1 MVVRSFAAPP
11 TPWSRNLAEPQIDPS
26 AYVHSFSNLIG
37 DVYIGAN
44 VLIAPGTSIRADE
57 GNPFH
62 IGNST
67 NVQDGVVIH
76 GLEKGRVIGD
86 DGKEYSVW
94 IGDSTSITHMALIHG
109 PAYVGNN
116 CFVGFRST
124 VFNARVGDGCI
135 ISLHALVQ
143 DVEIPA
149 GKYVPSGAVITTQ
162 QQADLLPNV
171 RESDQNFASHVIG
184 VNESLRQGYRCA
196 ADIACITPIRQQQ
209 QNSPKTSGNSA
220 ASTQINKQDF
230 NQTNQISQ
238 TNQANQNFTSTN
250 TNTNTNTNAQR
261 NEPMNGDLAQQIRQ
275 LLAQG
280 YHVAVEYA
288 DERRFRTGS
297 WQSHPI
303 PHTSEASTVIAA
315 VQTALVENEGEYV
328 RLFGV
333 DPKAKRRLTE
343 TIIQRPSDKPVVI
356 SNAAPTSSNGYS
368 NGSGNGYSA
377 PKASSNGAASSNNA
391 DIAGQVRQL
400 LAQGYRISTEYADA
414 RRFRSAA
421 WMTGPAIDASNE
433 STVIAALNTI
443 LAEHEGEYVRL
454 VGVDPKAK
462 RRVVETIIQRAD
474 SQSVSIG
481 QSNGKSAAATYNA
494 PRASN
499 GNGTAS
505 DVSTAV
511 GQLLAQGHRI
521 SVEHADERHFRTTS
535 WQTLPAITANNVTSA
550 IASLENYIA
559 EYSDEY
565 IRLVGVDVKAKRRV
579 VELLVHRPGGQP
591 VTATRTAVK
600 VNNASNSS
608 YGGGS
613 AGKISGDMLSRI
625 RQLLSQGYRIGT
637 EHADERHFRTSSWF
651 SCSPIAAANES
662 EVIRALEACLAEH
675 GDEYVRLLGIDTKA
689 KRRVFEGIIHRPAK

>member
-11 TPWSRNLAEPQIDPS
+11 TPWSRNLAEPKIDPS

-57 GNPFH
+57 GSPFH
-62 IGNST
+62 IGDST

-76 GLEKGRVIGD
+76 GLEKGRVVGD

-94 IGDSTSITHMALIHG
+94 IGASTSITHMALIHG
-109 PAYVGNN
+109 PAYIGNN

-124 VFNARVGDGCI
+124 VFNARVGDGCV

-149 GKYVPSGAVITTQ
+149 GKYIPSGAVITTQ

-171 RESDQNFASHVIG
+171 RESEQNFASHVVGI
-184 VNESLRQGYRCA
+184 NESLRQGYHCA
-196 ADIACITPIRQQQ
+196 ADIACITPIRQQH
-209 QNSPKTSGNSA
+209 NSPPPISSVDATDTSV
-220 ASTQINKQDF
+220 NKQDF
-230 NQTNQISQ
+230 NQI
-238 TNQANQNFTSTN
+238 NQNFTSK
-250 TNTNTNTNAQR
+250 NAQR

-280 YHVAVEYA
+280 YHVAAEYA

-297 WQSHPI
+297 WQSCAI
-303 PHTSEASTVIAA
+303 PHTSEAQTVIAA
-315 VQTALVENEGEYV
+315 VQNALVENQGEYV

-343 TIIQRPSDKPVVI
+343 TIIQRPSDKPVVVST
-356 SNAAPTSSNGYS
+356 SNS
-368 NGSGNGYSA
+368 NGYSA
-377 PKASSNGAASSNNA
+377 PKASSNGNGNGTAVAV
-391 DIAGQVRQL
+391 DISGQVRQL
-400 LAQGYRISTEYADA
+400 LAQGFRISTEFADA
-414 RRFRSAA
+414 RRFRSGSWQTGAA
-421 WMTGPAIDASNE
+421 ITATNE
-433 STVIAALNTI
+433 SAVVAALNAI
-443 LAEHEGEYVRL
+443 LAEHQGEYVRL
-454 VGVDPKAK
+454 VGVDTKAK

-474 SQSVSIG
+474 GKAVAGNTTSVKAAAVTS
-481 QSNGKSAAATYNA
+481 SAAPRGGTSDLTAT
-494 PRASN
+494 
-499 GNGTAS
+499 
-505 DVSTAV
+505 V

-535 WQTLPAITANNVTSA
+535 WQTLPAITSSNPRDA
-550 IASLENYIA
+550 IAALENYIA

-565 IRLVGVDVKAKRRV
+565 VRLVGVDTKVKRRV
-579 VELLVHRPGGQP
+579 LELLVHRPDGQP
-591 VTATRTAVK
+591 VATRTAVK
-600 VNNASNSS
+600 VSSPSNGSSS
-608 YGGGS
+608 YGGG
-613 AGKISGDMLSRI
+613 AGKLSADMLARI
-625 RQLLSQGYRIGT
+625 RQLLAQGYRIGT
-637 EHADERHFRTSSWF
+637 EHADERHFRTSSWH

-689 KRRVFEGIIHRPAK
+689 KRRVFEGIIQRPAK

>member
-11 TPWSRNLAEPQIDPS
+11 TPWSRKLAEPKIDPS

-37 DVYIGAN
+37 DVHIGAN

-116 CFVGFRST
+116 CFIGFRST

-171 RESDQNFASHVIG
+171 RASEQSFASHVVGI
-184 VNESLRQGYRCA
+184 NESLREGYRCA

-209 QNSPKTSGNSA
+209 ENSAQPSSNPAKNFNKQLNTQNSN
-220 ASTQINKQDF
+220 QINHNLTDIQ
-230 NQTNQISQ
+230 
-238 TNQANQNFTSTN
+238 
-250 TNTNTNTNAQR
+250 AQR
-261 NEPMNGDLAQQIRQ
+261 TGSMAGDLAQQIRQ
-275 LLAQG
+275 ILAQG
-280 YHVAVEYA
+280 HHVGAEYA

-297 WQSHPI
+297 WQSCAI

-315 VQTALVENEGEYV
+315 VQAALVENEGDYV
-328 RLFGV
+328 RIFGV
-333 DPKAKRRLTE
+333 DPKAKRRLAE
-343 TIIQRPSDKPVVI
+343 TIVQRPSDKPAVI
-356 SNAAPTSSNGYS
+356 SNATPSHGASNGYKAP
-368 NGSGNGYSA
+368 SA
-377 PKASSNGAASSNNA
+377 TSNGAASASNA
-391 DIAGQVRQL
+391 DISGQVRQL

-421 WMTGPAIDASNE
+421 WQTGPAIDASNE
-433 STVIAALNTI
+433 STVIAALNSI

-474 SQSVSIG
+474 GSAVSIG
-481 QSNGKSAAATYNA
+481 K
-494 PRASN
+494 SN
-499 GNGTAS
+499 GNGAAAS
-505 DVSTAV
+505 YSAPRPSNGNGVANDVSTTV

-535 WQTLPAITANNVTSA
+535 WQTLPAITANNPAAA
-550 IASLENYIA
+550 IAALENYIA

-565 IRLVGVDVKAKRRV
+565 VRLVGVDPKAKRRV
-579 VELLVHRPGGQP
+579 VELLVHRPNGQP
-591 VTATRTAVK
+591 VAVTRTAVK
-600 VNNASNSS
+600 VNNSSNSS

-613 AGKISGDMLSRI
+613 AGKISADMMTRI

-637 EHADERHFRTSSWF
+637 EHADERHFRTSSWH

-689 KRRVFEGIIHRPAK
+689 KRRVFEGIIQRPAK

>member
-11 TPWSRNLAEPQIDPS
+11 TPWSRNLAEPKIDPS

-76 GLEKGRVIGD
+76 GLEKGRVVGD

-116 CFVGFRST
+116 CFIGFRST

-171 RESDQNFASHVIG
+171 RESDQNFASHVVGI
-184 VNESLRQGYRCA
+184 NESLRQGYRCA

-209 QNSPKTSGNSA
+209 ENSSQPISDAA
-220 ASTQINKQDF
+220 ASFNTKLNKQHSNQIN
-230 NQTNQISQ
+230 
-238 TNQANQNFTSTN
+238 QNLTN
-250 TNTNTNTNAQR
+250 TPAQR

-275 LLAQG
+275 LLGQG

-288 DERRFRTGS
+288 DVRRFRSGS
-297 WQSHPI
+297 WQSHAI
-303 PHTSEASTVIAA
+303 PHTSEATTVINA
-315 VQTALVENEGEYV
+315 VQSALVENEGEYV
-328 RLFGV
+328 RLVAV
-333 DPKAKRRLTE
+333 DPKAKRRVSE
-343 TIIQRPSDKPVVI
+343 TIIQRPSDKPAVI
-356 SNAAPTSSNGYS
+356 SNNATAS
-368 NGSGNGYSA
+368 NGSSSYSA
-377 PKASSNGAASSNNA
+377 SKATSNGAAVTNNA
-391 DIAGQVRQL
+391 DISGQVRQL

-433 STVIAALNTI
+433 STVIAALNNI

-474 SQSVSIG
+474 SQAVSIG
-481 QSNGKSAAATYNA
+481 QSNGNGAAASYSA
-494 PRASN
+494 PRATN
-499 GNGTAS
+499 GNGVAN
-505 DVSTAV
+505 DVSTTV

-535 WQTLPAITANNVTSA
+535 WQTLPAITASSPAAA
-550 IASLENYIA
+550 IAALENYIA

-565 IRLVGVDVKAKRRV
+565 VRLVGVDTKAKRRV

-591 VTATRTAVK
+591 VVATRTAVK
-600 VNNASNSS
+600 VSNSSNSS

-613 AGKISGDMLSRI
+613 VGNLSADMLSRI

-637 EHADERHFRTSSWF
+637 EHADERHFRTSSWH
-651 SCSPIAAANES
+651 SCSPIAASNES

-675 GDEYVRLLGIDTKA
+675 GDEYVRLLGIDPKA
-689 KRRVFEGIIHRPAK
+689 KRRVFEGIIQRPAK

>member
-37 DVYIGAN
+37 DVYIGAD

-76 GLEKGRVIGD
+76 GLEKGRVVGD

-94 IGDSTSITHMALIHG
+94 IGDRTSITHMALIHG
-109 PAYVGNN
+109 PAYIGNN

-124 VFNARVGDGCI
+124 IFNARVGDGCV
-135 ISLHALVQ
+135 ISLHVLIQ

-149 GKYVPSGAVITTQ
+149 GKYVTAGAVITTQ
-162 QQADLLPNV
+162 QQADSLPNV
-171 RESDQNFASHVIG
+171 QESEQNFASHVVG
-184 VNESLRQGYRCA
+184 VNESLRKGYRCA
-196 ADIACITPIRQQQ
+196 DDIACITPIRQQQ
-209 QNSPKTSGNSA
+209 DDSSQPSGKITA
-220 ASTQINKQDF
+220 DFINIQPF
-230 NQTNQISQ
+230 NQTNQNPTDIQ
-238 TNQANQNFTSTN
+238 V
-250 TNTNTNTNAQR
+250 QR

-280 YHVAVEYA
+280 YHVAAEYA

-297 WQSHPI
+297 WQSCAI
-303 PHTSEASTVIAA
+303 PHTSEASTVISA
-315 VQTALVENEGEYV
+315 VQAALVENEGEYV

-343 TIIQRPSDKPVVI
+343 TIIQRPSDKPAVI
-356 SNAAPTSSNGYS
+356 SNSAPSNGFGNGSSNGS
-368 NGSGNGYSA
+368 SHSSSA
-377 PKASSNGAASSNNA
+377 PKSSSNGVSSNT
-391 DIAGQVRQL
+391 DVYGQVRQL

-414 RRFRSAA
+414 RRFRSAS
-421 WMTGPAIDASNE
+421 WQTGPAIDASNE
-433 STVIAALNTI
+433 STVIAALNGI
-443 LAEHEGEYVRL
+443 LAEHAGEYVRL

-474 SQSVSIG
+474 SQAVSIG
-481 QSNGKSAAATYNA
+481 QSSGGSSSHSA
-494 PRASN
+494 PRAGSN
-499 GNGTAS
+499 GNSG
-505 DVSTAV
+505 DVAMTV
-511 GQLLAQGHRI
+511 RQLLAQGHKI

-535 WQTLPAITANNVTSA
+535 WQTLPAIAATSESGA
-550 IASLENYIA
+550 IAALTNYIA

-565 IRLVGVDVKAKRRV
+565 IRLVGVDPKVKRRV
-579 VELLVHRPGGQP
+579 VELLVHRPGGQAI
-591 VTATRTAVK
+591 ATRTAVK
-600 VNNASNSS
+600 VSNSS
-608 YGGGS
+608 NSAYGGGRVGNLS
-613 AGKISGDMLSRI
+613 ADMLSRI

-637 EHADERHFRTSSWF
+637 EHADERHFRTSSWH
-651 SCSPIAAANES
+651 SCSPIATSNES
-662 EVIRALEACLAEH
+662 EVVRALEACLAEH
-675 GDEYVRLLGIDTKA
+675 GDEYVRLLGIDPKA

>member
-11 TPWSRNLAEPQIDPS
+11 TPWSRNLAEPKIDPS

-62 IGNST
+62 IGSST

-76 GLEKGRVIGD
+76 GLEKGRVVGD

-94 IGDSTSITHMALIHG
+94 IGNSTSITHMALIHG
-109 PAYVGNN
+109 PAYIGNN
-116 CFVGFRST
+116 CFIGFRST

-171 RESDQNFASHVIG
+171 RESDQNFASHVVGI
-184 VNESLRQGYRCA
+184 NESLRQGYRCA

-209 QNSPKTSGNSA
+209 DNSTSSSSNSA
-220 ASTQINKQDF
+220 ASFKTQLNTQHS
-230 NQTNQISQ
+230 NQI
-238 TNQANQNFTSTN
+238 NQNFTDIQ
-250 TNTNTNTNAQR
+250 AQR
-261 NEPMNGDLAQQIRQ
+261 NGSMAGDLAQQIRQ
-275 LLAQG
+275 FLGQG

-288 DERRFRTGS
+288 DVRRFRSGS
-297 WQSHPI
+297 WQSSAI

-315 VQTALVENEGEYV
+315 VQNALVENEGEYV
-328 RLFGV
+328 RLVAV
-333 DPKAKRRLTE
+333 DPKAKRRVSE
-343 TIIQRPSDKPVVI
+343 TIIQRPSDKAAVI
-356 SNAAPTSSNGYS
+356 SNAAPSVSNG
-368 NGSGNGYSA
+368 SA
-377 PKASSNGAASSNNA
+377 PKAASNGSAASANNA

-421 WMTGPAIDASNE
+421 WQTGPAIDASSE
-433 STVIAALNTI
+433 ASVIAALNSI
-443 LAEHEGEYVRL
+443 LAEHEGEYVRI

-462 RRVVETIIQRAD
+462 RRVTETIIQRAD
-474 SQSVSIG
+474 SQAVSIG
-481 QSNGKSAAATYNA
+481 QSNGNGAKVNSTTS
-494 PRASN
+494 RAN
-499 GNGTAS
+499 GNGATGGDVAS
-505 DVSTAV
+505 TV

-535 WQTLPAITANNVTSA
+535 WQTLPAITANSPAAA
-550 IASLENYIA
+550 IAALENYIA

-565 IRLVGVDVKAKRRV
+565 VRLVGVDTKAKRRV

-591 VTATRTAVK
+591 VAPTRTAVK
-600 VNNASNSS
+600 VSNSSNSS
-608 YGGGS
+608 YGGG
-613 AGKISGDMLSRI
+613 AGRISGDMLSRI

-651 SCSPIAAANES
+651 SCSPITASNES
-662 EVIRALEACLAEH
+662 EVIRALEACLDEH
-675 GDEYVRLLGIDTKA
+675 GDEYVRLLGIDPKA
-689 KRRVFEGIIHRPAK
+689 KRRVFEGIIQRPAK

>member
-11 TPWSRNLAEPQIDPS
+11 TPWSRNLAEPKIDPS

-76 GLEKGRVIGD
+76 GLEKGRVVGD

-94 IGDSTSITHMALIHG
+94 IGNSTSITHMALIHG
-109 PAYVGNN
+109 PAYIGNN
-116 CFVGFRST
+116 CFIGFRST

-171 RESDQNFASHVIG
+171 RESDQNFASHVVGI
-184 VNESLRQGYRCA
+184 NESLRQGYRCA

-209 QNSPKTSGNSA
+209 ENSTSSSSNSA
-220 ASTQINKQDF
+220 ASFKTQLNTQHS
-230 NQTNQISQ
+230 NQI
-238 TNQANQNFTSTN
+238 NQNFTDIQ
-250 TNTNTNTNAQR
+250 AQR
-261 NEPMNGDLAQQIRQ
+261 NGSMAGDLAQQIRQ
-275 LLAQG
+275 FLGQG

-288 DERRFRTGS
+288 DVRHFRSGS
-297 WQSHPI
+297 WQSHAV

-315 VQTALVENEGEYV
+315 VQNALVENEGEYV
-328 RLFGV
+328 RLVAV
-333 DPKAKRRLTE
+333 DPKAKRRVSE
-343 TIIQRPSDKPVVI
+343 TIIQRPSDKAAVI
-356 SNAAPTSSNGYS
+356 SNAAPSVSNG
-368 NGSGNGYSA
+368 SA
-377 PKASSNGAASSNNA
+377 PKAASNGSATSANSA
-391 DIAGQVRQL
+391 DITGQVRQL

-421 WMTGPAIDASNE
+421 WQTGPAIDASNE
-433 STVIAALNTI
+433 SSVIAALNSI

-474 SQSVSIG
+474 SQAVSIG
-481 QSNGKSAAATYNA
+481 QSNGNGATA
-494 PRASN
+494 SSTTPRAN
-499 GNGTAS
+499 GVTSGDVAS
-505 DVSTAV
+505 TV
-511 GQLLAQGHRI
+511 GQLLAQGYRI

-535 WQTLPAITANNVTSA
+535 WQTLPAITANNPSAA
-550 IASLENYIA
+550 IAALENYIA

-565 IRLVGVDVKAKRRV
+565 VRLVGVDTKLKRRV

-591 VTATRTAVK
+591 VAATRTAVK
-600 VNNASNSS
+600 VSNSSNSS
-608 YGGGS
+608 YGGGVGKLS
-613 AGKISGDMLSRI
+613 ADMLSRI
-625 RQLLSQGYRIGT
+625 RQLLAQGYRIGT

-651 SCSPIAAANES
+651 SCSPIATSNES
-662 EVIRALEACLAEH
+662 EVIRALEACLDEH
-675 GDEYVRLLGIDTKA
+675 GDEYVRLLGIDPKA
-689 KRRVFEGIIHRPAK
+689 KRRVFEGIIQRPAK

>member
-11 TPWSRNLAEPQIDPS
+11 TPWSRDLAEPQIDPS

-57 GNPFH
+57 GSPFH
-62 IGNST
+62 IGNGT

-76 GLEKGRVIGD
+76 GLEKGRVVGA
-86 DGKEYSVW
+86 DGQEYSVW
-94 IGDSTSITHMALIHG
+94 IGDRTSITHMALVHG
-109 PAYVGNN
+109 PAYIGND
-116 CFVGFRST
+116 CFIGFRST

-162 QQADLLPNV
+162 QQADALANV
-171 RESDQNFASHVIG
+171 RESDQNFASHVVGI
-184 VNESLRQGYRCA
+184 NESLRQGYRCA

-209 QNSPKTSGNSA
+209 ENSQAP
-220 ASTQINKQDF
+220 F
-230 NQTNQISQ
+230 NNQI
-238 TNQANQNFTSTN
+238 NQNFTHKQ
-250 TNTNTNTNAQR
+250 AQR
-261 NEPMNGDLAQQIRQ
+261 NEPMAGDLAQQIRQ

-288 DERRFRTGS
+288 DERHFRTSS
-297 WQSHPI
+297 WQSYAI
-303 PHTSEASTVIAA
+303 PHTTEASSVIAA
-315 VQTALVENEGEYV
+315 VQSALVDNQGDYV

-333 DPKAKRRLTE
+333 DPKAKRRLAE
-343 TIIQRPSDKPVVI
+343 TIIQRPSDTPVAIANV
-356 SNAAPTSSNGYS
+356 ASSNGS
-368 NGSGNGYSA
+368 PSYSA
-377 PKASSNGAASSNNA
+377 PKSSSNGAANVGGDVAN
-391 DIAGQVRQL
+391 QVRQL

-421 WMTGPAIDASNE
+421 WLTGPAIDASQE
-433 STVIAALNTI
+433 SAVIAALNSI
-443 LAEHEGEYVRL
+443 LAEHAGEYVRL

-462 RRVVETIIQRAD
+462 RRVVETIIQHAD
-474 SQSVSIG
+474 SQAVTIS
-481 QSNGKSAAATYNA
+481 QSNGAVNYSA
-494 PRASN
+494 PRSSN
-499 GNGTAS
+499 GNGNGVANG
-505 DVSTAV
+505 DLSTTV
-511 GQLLAQGHRI
+511 RQLLAQGHRI

-535 WQTLPAITANNVTSA
+535 WQTLPAITASNESGA
-550 IASLENYIA
+550 IAALQNYIA

-565 IRLVGVDVKAKRRV
+565 IRLVGVDIKAKRRV

-591 VTATRTAVK
+591 VVASRTAVK
-600 VNNASNSS
+600 VSNSSNGS
-608 YGGGS
+608 YGGGA
-613 AGKISGDMLSRI
+613 AGKISGDMLARI

-651 SCSPIAAANES
+651 SCSPISTANES

-675 GDEYVRLLGIDTKA
+675 GDEYVRLLGIDPKA

>member
-76 GLEKGRVIGD
+76 GLEKGRVVGD

-94 IGDSTSITHMALIHG
+94 IGDRTSITHMSLIHG

-116 CFVGFRST
+116 CFIGFRST
-124 VFNARVGDGCI
+124 IFNARVGDGCV
-135 ISLHALVQ
+135 ISLHALIQ

-149 GKYVPSGAVITTQ
+149 GKYVTAGAVITTQ
-162 QQADLLPNV
+162 QQADSLPNV
-171 RESDQNFASHVIG
+171 QESEQNFASHVVG
-184 VNESLRQGYRCA
+184 VNESLRKGYRCA
-196 ADIACITPIRQQQ
+196 DDIACITPIRQQQ
-209 QNSPKTSGNSA
+209 DDSSQPSGKITA
-220 ASTQINKQDF
+220 DFINIQPF
-230 NQTNQISQ
+230 NQTNQNPTDIQ
-238 TNQANQNFTSTN
+238 V
-250 TNTNTNTNAQR
+250 QR

-280 YHVAVEYA
+280 YHVAAEYA

-297 WQSHPI
+297 WQSCAI
-303 PHTSEASTVIAA
+303 PHTSEASTVISA
-315 VQTALVENEGEYV
+315 VQAALVENEGEYV

-343 TIIQRPSDKPVVI
+343 TIIQRPSDKPAVI
-356 SNAAPTSSNGYS
+356 SNSAPSNGFSNGSSNGS
-368 NGSGNGYSA
+368 SHSSSA
-377 PKASSNGAASSNNA
+377 PKSSSNGVSSNT
-391 DIAGQVRQL
+391 DVYGQVRQL

-414 RRFRSAA
+414 RRFRSAS
-421 WMTGPAIDASNE
+421 WQTGPAIDASNE
-433 STVIAALNTI
+433 STVIAALNGI
-443 LAEHEGEYVRL
+443 LAEHVGEYVRL

-474 SQSVSIG
+474 SQAVSIG
-481 QSNGKSAAATYNA
+481 QSSGSSSYTA
-494 PRASN
+494 PRAGSN
-499 GNGTAS
+499 GNSG
-505 DVSTAV
+505 DVAMTV
-511 GQLLAQGHRI
+511 RQLLAQGHKI

-535 WQTLPAITANNVTSA
+535 WQTLPAIAATSESGA
-550 IASLENYIA
+550 IAALTNYIA

-565 IRLVGVDVKAKRRV
+565 IRLVGVDPKVKRRV
-579 VELLVHRPGGQP
+579 VELLVHRPGGQ
-591 VTATRTAVK
+591 VIATRTAVK
-600 VNNASNSS
+600 VSNSS
-608 YGGGS
+608 NSAYGGGS
-613 AGKISGDMLSRI
+613 VGNLSADMLSRI

-637 EHADERHFRTSSWF
+637 EHADERHFRTSSWH
-651 SCSPIAAANES
+651 SCSPIAASNES
-662 EVIRALEACLAEH
+662 EVVRALEACLAEH
-675 GDEYVRLLGIDTKA
+675 GDEYVRLLGIDPKA

>member
-11 TPWSRNLAEPQIDPS
+11 TPWSRNLAEPKIDPS

-62 IGNST
+62 IGDST

-76 GLEKGRVIGD
+76 GLEKGRVVGD

-116 CFVGFRST
+116 CFIGFRST

-171 RESDQNFASHVIG
+171 RESDQKFASHVVGI
-184 VNESLRQGYRCA
+184 NESLRQGYRCA

-209 QNSPKTSGNSA
+209 QNSPQPSSRSA
-220 ASTQINKQDF
+220 ASVSTQINKQDF
-230 NQTNQISQ
+230 NQTNQ
-238 TNQANQNFTSTN
+238 TNINSTS
-250 TNTNTNTNAQR
+250 TNTNAQR

-280 YHVAVEYA
+280 YHVAAEYA

-297 WQSHPI
+297 WQSCAI
-303 PHTSEASTVIAA
+303 PHTTEASTVIAA
-315 VQTALVENEGEYV
+315 VQSALVENEGDYV

-333 DPKAKRRLTE
+333 DPKAKRRLAE

-356 SNAAPTSSNGYS
+356 SNTTSSNGS
-368 NGSGNGYSA
+368 SNGYSA
-377 PKASSNGAASSNNA
+377 PKASSNGAASA
-391 DIAGQVRQL
+391 DVSGQVRQL
-400 LAQGYRISTEYADA
+400 LAQGYRISTEFADA
-414 RRFRSAA
+414 RHFRSGS
-421 WMTGPAIDASNE
+421 WETGPAIDASNE

-443 LAEHEGEYVRL
+443 LAEREGEYVRL
-454 VGVDPKAK
+454 VGVDTKAK

-474 SQSVSIG
+474 SQAVSI
-481 QSNGKSAAATYNA
+481 Q
-494 PRASN
+494 SN
-499 GNGTAS
+499 GNGSSAS
-505 DVSTAV
+505 YSAPRTTNGKGVANDISTTV

-535 WQTLPAITANNVTSA
+535 WQTLPAITAKHAPAA
-550 IASLENYIA
+550 IAALENYIA

-565 IRLVGVDVKAKRRV
+565 VRLVGVDTKAKRRV
-579 VELLVHRPGGQP
+579 VELLVHRPGGQAI
-591 VTATRTAVK
+591 TTTRTAVK
-600 VNNASNSS
+600 VSNSSNSS

-613 AGKISGDMLSRI
+613 AGKISADMMSRI

-651 SCSPIAAANES
+651 SCSPIAASNES

>member
-1 MVVRSFAAPP
+1 MAVRSFAAPP
-11 TPWSRNLAEPQIDPS
+11 TPWSRDLAEPKIDPS

-57 GNPFH
+57 GSPFH
-62 IGNST
+62 IGNGT

-76 GLEKGRVIGD
+76 GLEKGRVVGE
-86 DGKEYSVW
+86 DGQEYSVW
-94 IGDSTSITHMALIHG
+94 IGDRTSITHMALVHG
-109 PAYVGNN
+109 PAYIGND
-116 CFVGFRST
+116 CFIGFRST

-171 RESDQNFASHVIG
+171 RESDQNFASHVVGI
-184 VNESLRQGYRCA
+184 NESLRQGYRCA

-209 QNSPKTSGNSA
+209 ENSQDNSSA
-220 ASTQINKQDF
+220 PFNKQIN
-230 NQTNQISQ
+230 NQI
-238 TNQANQNFTSTN
+238 NQNFTYKPS
-250 TNTNTNTNAQR
+250 QR
-261 NEPMNGDLAQQIRQ
+261 NEPMAGDLAQQIRQ

-288 DERRFRTGS
+288 DERHFRTSS
-297 WQSHPI
+297 WQSYAI
-303 PHTSEASTVIAA
+303 PHTTDASSVIAA
-315 VQTALVENEGEYV
+315 VQSALVDNQGDYV

-333 DPKAKRRLTE
+333 DPKAKRRLAE
-343 TIIQRPSDKPVVI
+343 TIIQRPSDKPVAIANV
-356 SNAAPTSSNGYS
+356 ASSNGS
-368 NGSGNGYSA
+368 ASYSA
-377 PKASSNGAASSNNA
+377 PKASSNGVAHASG
-391 DIAGQVRQL
+391 DIANQVRQL

-421 WMTGPAIDASNE
+421 WLTGPAIDSSQE
-433 STVIAALNTI
+433 SAVIAALNSI
-443 LAEHEGEYVRL
+443 LAEHAGEYVRL

-462 RRVVETIIQRAD
+462 RRVVETIIQHAD
-474 SQSVSIG
+474 SQTVTIS
-481 QSNGKSAAATYNA
+481 QSNGAVNYSA
-494 PRASN
+494 PRSSN
-499 GNGTAS
+499 GNGNGIAS
-505 DVSTAV
+505 GDLSTTV
-511 GQLLAQGHRI
+511 RQLLAQGHRI

-535 WQTLPAITANNVTSA
+535 WQTLPAITASNESGA
-550 IASLENYIA
+550 IAALENYIA

-565 IRLVGVDVKAKRRV
+565 IRLVGVDTKVKRRV
-579 VELLVHRPGGQP
+579 VELLIHRPSGQP
-591 VTATRTAVK
+591 VVATRTAVK
-600 VNNASNSS
+600 VNNPSNGS
-608 YGGGS
+608 YGGGA
-613 AGKISGDMLSRI
+613 AGKISGDMLARI

-651 SCSPIAAANES
+651 SCSPISTANES

-675 GDEYVRLLGIDTKA
+675 GDEYVRLLGIDPKA

>member
-37 DVYIGAN
+37 DVYIGAD

-76 GLEKGRVIGD
+76 GLEKGRVVGD

-94 IGDSTSITHMALIHG
+94 IGDRTSITHMALIHG
-109 PAYVGNN
+109 PAYIGNN

-124 VFNARVGDGCI
+124 IFNARVGDGCV
-135 ISLHALVQ
+135 ISLHVLIQ

-149 GKYVPSGAVITTQ
+149 GKYVTAGAVITTQ
-162 QQADLLPNV
+162 QQADSLPNV
-171 RESDQNFASHVIG
+171 QESEQNFASHVVG
-184 VNESLRQGYRCA
+184 VNESLRKGYRCA
-196 ADIACITPIRQQQ
+196 DDIACITPIRQQQ
-209 QNSPKTSGNSA
+209 DDSSQPSGKITA
-220 ASTQINKQDF
+220 DFINIQPF
-230 NQTNQISQ
+230 NQTNQNPTDIQ
-238 TNQANQNFTSTN
+238 V
-250 TNTNTNTNAQR
+250 QR

-280 YHVAVEYA
+280 YHVAAEYA

-297 WQSHPI
+297 WQSCAI
-303 PHTSEASTVIAA
+303 PHTSEASTVISA
-315 VQTALVENEGEYV
+315 VQAALVENEGEYV

-343 TIIQRPSDKPVVI
+343 TIIQRPSDKPAVI
-356 SNAAPTSSNGYS
+356 SNSAPSNGFSNGSSNGS
-368 NGSGNGYSA
+368 SHSSSA
-377 PKASSNGAASSNNA
+377 PKSSSNGVSSNT
-391 DIAGQVRQL
+391 DVYGQVRQL

-414 RRFRSAA
+414 RRFRSAS
-421 WMTGPAIDASNE
+421 WQTGPAIDASNE
-433 STVIAALNTI
+433 STVIAALNGI
-443 LAEHEGEYVRL
+443 LAEHAGEYVRL

-474 SQSVSIG
+474 SQAVSIG
-481 QSNGKSAAATYNA
+481 QSSGSSSHSA
-494 PRASN
+494 PRAGSN
-499 GNGTAS
+499 GNSG
-505 DVSTAV
+505 DVAMTV
-511 GQLLAQGHRI
+511 RQLLAQGHKI

-535 WQTLPAITANNVTSA
+535 WQTLPAIAATSESGA
-550 IASLENYIA
+550 IAALTNYIA

-565 IRLVGVDVKAKRRV
+565 IRLVGVDPKVKRRV
-579 VELLVHRPGGQP
+579 VELLVHRPGGQAI
-591 VTATRTAVK
+591 ATRTAVK
-600 VNNASNSS
+600 VSNSS
-608 YGGGS
+608 NSAYGGGS
-613 AGKISGDMLSRI
+613 VGNLSADMLSRI

-637 EHADERHFRTSSWF
+637 EHADERHFRTSSWH
-651 SCSPIAAANES
+651 SCSPIATSNES
-662 EVIRALEACLAEH
+662 EVVRALEACLAEH
-675 GDEYVRLLGIDTKA
+675 GDEYVRLLGIDPKA

>member
-11 TPWSRNLAEPQIDPS
+11 TPWSRDLAEPKIDPS

-37 DVYIGAN
+37 EVYIGAN

-62 IGNST
+62 IGNGT

-76 GLEKGRVIGD
+76 GLEKGRVVGE
-86 DGKEYSVW
+86 DGQEYSVW
-94 IGDSTSITHMALIHG
+94 IGDRTSITHMALVHG
-109 PAYVGNN
+109 PAYIGND
-116 CFVGFRST
+116 CFIGFRST

-149 GKYVPSGAVITTQ
+149 GRYVPSGAVITTQ

-171 RESDQNFASHVIG
+171 RESDQNFASHVVGI
-184 VNESLRQGYRCA
+184 NESLRQGYRCA

-209 QNSPKTSGNSA
+209 ENLQAP
-220 ASTQINKQDF
+220 IN
-230 NQTNQISQ
+230 NQI
-238 TNQANQNFTSTN
+238 NQNFTYTQS
-250 TNTNTNTNAQR
+250 QR
-261 NEPMNGDLAQQIRQ
+261 DEPMAGDLAQQIRQ

-288 DERRFRTGS
+288 DERHFRTSS
-297 WQSHPI
+297 WQSYAI
-303 PHTSEASTVIAA
+303 PHTTDASSVIAA
-315 VQTALVENEGEYV
+315 VQSALVDNQGDYV

-333 DPKAKRRLTE
+333 DPKAKRRLAE
-343 TIIQRPSDKPVVI
+343 TIIQRPSDTPVAIANV
-356 SNAAPTSSNGYS
+356 ASSNGS
-368 NGSGNGYSA
+368 ASYSA
-377 PKASSNGAASSNNA
+377 PKASSNGAANVGGDVAN
-391 DIAGQVRQL
+391 QVRQL

-421 WMTGPAIDASNE
+421 WLTGPAIDASQE
-433 STVIAALNTI
+433 SAVIAALNSI
-443 LAEHEGEYVRL
+443 LAEHAGEYVRL

-462 RRVVETIIQRAD
+462 RRVVETIIQHAD
-474 SQSVSIG
+474 SQTVTIS
-481 QSNGKSAAATYNA
+481 QSNGAVNYSA
-494 PRASN
+494 PRSSN
-499 GNGTAS
+499 GNGNGIANG
-505 DVSTAV
+505 DLSTTV
-511 GQLLAQGHRI
+511 RQLLAQGHRI

-535 WQTLPAITANNVTSA
+535 WQTLPAITASNESGA
-550 IASLENYIA
+550 IAALQNYIA

-565 IRLVGVDVKAKRRV
+565 IRLVGVDTKAKRRV
-579 VELLVHRPGGQP
+579 VELLVHRPNGQP
-591 VTATRTAVK
+591 VVASRTAVK
-600 VNNASNSS
+600 VSNSSNGS
-608 YGGGS
+608 YGGGA
-613 AGKISGDMLSRI
+613 AGKISGDMLARI

-651 SCSPIAAANES
+651 SCSPISTANES

-675 GDEYVRLLGIDTKA
+675 GDEYVRLLGIDPKA

>member
-550 IASLENYIA
+550 IAALENYIA

>member
-11 TPWSRNLAEPQIDPS
+11 TPWSRDLAEPKIDPS

-37 DVYIGAN
+37 EVYIGAN

-62 IGNST
+62 IGNGT

-76 GLEKGRVIGD
+76 GLEKGRVVGE
-86 DGKEYSVW
+86 DGQEYSVW
-94 IGDSTSITHMALIHG
+94 IGDRTSITHMALVHG
-109 PAYVGNN
+109 PAYIGND
-116 CFVGFRST
+116 CFIGFRST

-149 GKYVPSGAVITTQ
+149 GRYVPSGAVITTQ

-171 RESDQNFASHVIG
+171 RESDQNFASHVVGI
-184 VNESLRQGYRCA
+184 NESLRQGYRCA

-209 QNSPKTSGNSA
+209 ENLQAP
-220 ASTQINKQDF
+220 IN
-230 NQTNQISQ
+230 NQI
-238 TNQANQNFTSTN
+238 NQNFTYTQS
-250 TNTNTNTNAQR
+250 QR
-261 NEPMNGDLAQQIRQ
+261 DEPMAGDLAQQIRQ

-288 DERRFRTGS
+288 DERHFRTSS
-297 WQSHPI
+297 WQSYAI
-303 PHTSEASTVIAA
+303 PHTTDASSVIAA
-315 VQTALVENEGEYV
+315 VQSALVDNQGDYV

-333 DPKAKRRLTE
+333 DPKAKRRLAE
-343 TIIQRPSDKPVVI
+343 TIIQRPSDTPVAIPNV
-356 SNAAPTSSNGYS
+356 ASSNGS
-368 NGSGNGYSA
+368 ASYSA
-377 PKASSNGAASSNNA
+377 PKASSNGAANVGG
-391 DIAGQVRQL
+391 DIANQVRQL

-421 WMTGPAIDASNE
+421 WLTGPAIDASQE
-433 STVIAALNTI
+433 SAVIAALNSI
-443 LAEHEGEYVRL
+443 LAEHAGEYVRL

-462 RRVVETIIQRAD
+462 RRVVETIIQTAD
-474 SQSVSIG
+474 SQTVTIG
-481 QSNGKSAAATYNA
+481 QSNGAVNYSA
-494 PRASN
+494 PRSSN
-499 GNGTAS
+499 GNGNGIANGDLVTT
-505 DVSTAV
+505 VR
-511 GQLLAQGHRI
+511 QLLAQGHRI

-535 WQTLPAITANNVTSA
+535 WQTLPAITASNESGA
-550 IASLENYIA
+550 IAALQNYIA

-565 IRLVGVDVKAKRRV
+565 IRLVGVDTKAKRRV
-579 VELLVHRPGGQP
+579 VELLVHRPSGQP
-591 VTATRTAVK
+591 VVAARTAVK
-600 VNNASNSS
+600 VSNSSNGS
-608 YGGGS
+608 YGGGA
-613 AGKISGDMLSRI
+613 AGKISGDMLARI

-651 SCSPIAAANES
+651 SCSPISTANES

-675 GDEYVRLLGIDTKA
+675 GDEYVRLLGIDPKA

>member
-1 MVVRSFAAPP
+1 MAVRSFAAPP
-11 TPWSRNLAEPQIDPS
+11 TPWSRDLAEPQIDPS

-57 GNPFH
+57 GSPFH
-62 IGNST
+62 IGNGT

-76 GLEKGRVIGD
+76 GLEKGRVVGE
-86 DGKEYSVW
+86 DGQEYSVW
-94 IGDSTSITHMALIHG
+94 IGDRTSITHMALVHG
-109 PAYVGNN
+109 PAYIGND

-171 RESDQNFASHVIG
+171 RESDQNFASHVVGI
-184 VNESLRQGYRCA
+184 NESLRQGYRCA

-209 QNSPKTSGNSA
+209 ENLPATINN
-220 ASTQINKQDF
+220 QIN
-230 NQTNQISQ
+230 NQI
-238 TNQANQNFTSTN
+238 NQNFTYTQS
-250 TNTNTNTNAQR
+250 QR
-261 NEPMNGDLAQQIRQ
+261 DEPMAGDLAQQIRQ

-288 DERRFRTGS
+288 DERHFRTSS
-297 WQSHPI
+297 WQSYAI
-303 PHTSEASTVIAA
+303 PHTTDVSSVVAA
-315 VQTALVENEGEYV
+315 VQSALRENEGAYV

-333 DPKAKRRLTE
+333 DTKAKRRLTE
-343 TIIQRPSDKPVVI
+343 TLIQRPSDKPATIANV
-356 SNAAPTSSNGYS
+356 ASSNGS
-368 NGSGNGYSA
+368 ASYSA
-377 PKASSNGAASSNNA
+377 PKASSNGAANVGGDVAN
-391 DIAGQVRQL
+391 QVRQL

-421 WMTGPAIDASNE
+421 WLTGPAIDASQE
-433 STVIAALNTI
+433 SAVIAALNSI
-443 LAEHEGEYVRL
+443 LAEHAGEYVRL

-462 RRVVETIIQRAD
+462 RRVVETIIQTAD
-474 SQSVSIG
+474 SQTVTIS
-481 QSNGKSAAATYNA
+481 QSNGAVNYSA
-494 PRASN
+494 PRSSN
-499 GNGTAS
+499 GNGNGIANGDLATT
-505 DVSTAV
+505 VR
-511 GQLLAQGHRI
+511 QLLAQGHRI

-535 WQTLPAITANNVTSA
+535 WQTLPAITASNESGA
-550 IASLENYIA
+550 IAALQNYIA

-565 IRLVGVDVKAKRRV
+565 IRLVGVDIKAKRRV

-591 VTATRTAVK
+591 VVAARTAVK
-600 VNNASNSS
+600 VSNSSNGS
-608 YGGGS
+608 YGGGA
-613 AGKISGDMLSRI
+613 AGKISGDMLARI

-651 SCSPIAAANES
+651 SCSPISTANES

-675 GDEYVRLLGIDTKA
+675 GDEYVRLLGIDPKA

>member
-11 TPWSRNLAEPQIDPS
+11 TPWSRNLAEPKIDSS

-57 GNPFH
+57 GHPFY

-76 GLEKGRVIGD
+76 GLEQGRVIGD

-116 CFVGFRST
+116 CFIGFRST

-149 GKYVPSGAVITTQ
+149 GKYVPAGAVITTQ

-171 RESDQNFASHVIG
+171 RESDQNFASHVVGI
-184 VNESLRQGYRCA
+184 NESLRQGYRCA

-209 QNSPKTSGNSA
+209 ENSPQPISFAA
-220 ASTQINKQDF
+220 ASFNTQLNKQHSNQIN
-230 NQTNQISQ
+230 
-238 TNQANQNFTSTN
+238 QNLTN
-250 TNTNTNTNAQR
+250 TPAQR

-275 LLAQG
+275 FLGQG

-288 DERRFRTGS
+288 DVRRFRSGS
-297 WQSHPI
+297 WQSHTV
-303 PHTSEASTVIAA
+303 PHTSEASAVIAA
-315 VQTALVENEGEYV
+315 VQNALVENEGDYV
-328 RLFGV
+328 RLVAV
-333 DPKAKRRLTE
+333 DPKAKRRVSE
-343 TIIQRPSDKPVVI
+343 TIIQRPSDKAAVI
-356 SNAAPTSSNGYS
+356 SNAAPIASKG
-368 NGSGNGYSA
+368 SA
-377 PKASSNGAASSNNA
+377 PKATSNGAATNA
-391 DIAGQVRQL
+391 DIASQVRQL

-421 WMTGPAIDASNE
+421 WQTGPAIDASSE
-433 STVIAALNTI
+433 ASVIAALNSI

-462 RRVVETIIQRAD
+462 RRVTESIIQRAD
-474 SQSVSIG
+474 SRAVSIG
-481 QSNGKSAAATYNA
+481 QSNGGGAKGGSTNV
-494 PRASN
+494 RAN
-499 GNGTAS
+499 GNGVAS
-505 DVSTAV
+505 GDVASTVA
-511 GQLLAQGHRI
+511 QLLAQGHRI

-535 WQTLPAITANNVTSA
+535 WQTLPAITANSPSAA
-550 IASLENYIA
+550 IAALENYIA

-565 IRLVGVDVKAKRRV
+565 VRLVGVDIKAKRRV

-591 VTATRTAVK
+591 ISPVRTAVK
-600 VNNASNSS
+600 VSNSSNGS
-608 YGGGS
+608 YGGG
-613 AGKISGDMLSRI
+613 AGKLSADMLSRI
-625 RQLLSQGYRIGT
+625 RQLLAQGYRIGT

-651 SCSPIAAANES
+651 SCSPIATSNES
-662 EVIRALEACLAEH
+662 EVIRALEACLDEH
-675 GDEYVRLLGIDTKA
+675 GDEYVRLLGIDPKA
-689 KRRVFEGIIHRPAK
+689 KRRVFEGIIQRPAK

>member
-11 TPWSRNLAEPQIDPS
+11 TPWSRNLAEPKIDPS

-76 GLEKGRVIGD
+76 GLEKGRVVGD

-116 CFVGFRST
+116 CFIGFRST

-171 RESDQNFASHVIG
+171 RESDQNFASHVVGI
-184 VNESLRQGYRCA
+184 NESLRQGYRCA

-209 QNSPKTSGNSA
+209 ENSSQPISDAA
-220 ASTQINKQDF
+220 ASFNTQLNKQHSNQIN
-230 NQTNQISQ
+230 
-238 TNQANQNFTSTN
+238 QNLTN
-250 TNTNTNTNAQR
+250 TPAQR

-275 LLAQG
+275 LLGQG

-288 DERRFRTGS
+288 DVRRFRSGS
-297 WQSHPI
+297 WQSHAI
-303 PHTSEASTVIAA
+303 PHTSEATTVINA
-315 VQTALVENEGEYV
+315 VQSALVENEGEYV
-328 RLFGV
+328 RLVAV
-333 DPKAKRRLTE
+333 DPKAKRRVSE
-343 TIIQRPSDKPVVI
+343 TIIQRPSDKPAVI
-356 SNAAPTSSNGYS
+356 SNNATAS
-368 NGSGNGYSA
+368 NGSSSYSA
-377 PKASSNGAASSNNA
+377 PKATSNGAAVTNNA
-391 DIAGQVRQL
+391 DISGQVRQL

-433 STVIAALNTI
+433 STVIAALNNI

-474 SQSVSIG
+474 SQAVSIG
-481 QSNGKSAAATYNA
+481 QSNGNGAAASYSA
-494 PRASN
+494 PRATN
-499 GNGTAS
+499 GNGVAN
-505 DVSTAV
+505 DVSTTV

-535 WQTLPAITANNVTSA
+535 WQTLPAITASSPAAA
-550 IASLENYIA
+550 IAALENYIA

-565 IRLVGVDVKAKRRV
+565 VRLVGVDTKAKRRV

-591 VTATRTAVK
+591 VVATRTAVK
-600 VNNASNSS
+600 VSNSSNSS

-613 AGKISGDMLSRI
+613 VGNLSADMLSRI

-637 EHADERHFRTSSWF
+637 EHADERHFRTSSWH
-651 SCSPIAAANES
+651 SCSPIAASNES

-675 GDEYVRLLGIDTKA
+675 GDEYVRLLGIDPKA
-689 KRRVFEGIIHRPAK
+689 KRRVFEGIIQRPAK

>member
-11 TPWSRNLAEPQIDPS
+11 TPWSRNLAEPKIDPS

-62 IGNST
+62 IGDST

-76 GLEKGRVIGD
+76 GLEKGRVVGD

-116 CFVGFRST
+116 CFIGFRST

-171 RESDQNFASHVIG
+171 RESDQNFASHVVGI
-184 VNESLRQGYRCA
+184 NESLRQGYRCA

-209 QNSPKTSGNSA
+209 ENSSQPISDAA
-220 ASTQINKQDF
+220 ASFNTQLNKQHSNQIN
-230 NQTNQISQ
+230 
-238 TNQANQNFTSTN
+238 QNLTN
-250 TNTNTNTNAQR
+250 TPAQR

-280 YHVAVEYA
+280 YHVAAEYA

-297 WQSHPI
+297 WQSCAI
-303 PHTSEASTVIAA
+303 PHTSEASTVISA
-315 VQTALVENEGEYV
+315 VQKALAENEGDYV

-333 DPKAKRRLTE
+333 DPKAKRRLAE

-356 SNAAPTSSNGYS
+356 SNSASSNNTYT
-368 NGSGNGYSA
+368 A
-377 PKASSNGAASSNNA
+377 PKASSNGAANVSNSDISS
-391 DIAGQVRQL
+391 QVRQL

-433 STVIAALNTI
+433 STVIAALNSI

-474 SQSVSIG
+474 SQAVSIG
-481 QSNGKSAAATYNA
+481 QSNGNGAAASYSA
-494 PRASN
+494 PRATN
-499 GNGTAS
+499 GNGVAN
-505 DVSTAV
+505 DVSTTV

-535 WQTLPAITANNVTSA
+535 WQTLPAITASSPAAA
-550 IASLENYIA
+550 IAALENYIA

-565 IRLVGVDVKAKRRV
+565 VRLVGVDTKAKRRV

-591 VTATRTAVK
+591 VAATRTAVK
-600 VNNASNSS
+600 VSNSTNSS
-608 YGGGS
+608 YGGGT
-613 AGKISGDMLSRI
+613 AGKISADMLSRI

-637 EHADERHFRTSSWF
+637 EHADERHFRTSSWH
-651 SCSPIAAANES
+651 SCSPIAASNES
-662 EVIRALEACLAEH
+662 EVIRALEDCLAEH

-689 KRRVFEGIIHRPAK
+689 KRRVFEGIIQRPAK

>member
-11 TPWSRNLAEPQIDPS
+11 TPWSRNLAEPKIDPS

-57 GNPFH
+57 GNPFY
-62 IGNST
+62 IGNGT

-94 IGDSTSITHMALIHG
+94 IGDNTSITHMALIHG

-116 CFVGFRST
+116 CFIGFRST

-171 RESDQNFASHVIG
+171 RESEQNFARHVVG

-209 QNSPKTSGNSA
+209 NNLTKSS
-220 ASTQINKQDF
+220 STITADFINTQSF
-230 NQTNQISQ
+230 NQISQ
-238 TNQANQNFTSTN
+238 NLTN
-250 TNTNTNTNAQR
+250 TPAQR

-275 LLAQG
+275 ILAQG
-280 YHVAVEYA
+280 YHVAAEYA

-297 WQSHPI
+297 WQSCAI
-303 PHTSEASTVIAA
+303 PHTSEASTVISA
-315 VQTALVENEGEYV
+315 VQSALIENEGEYV

-343 TIIQRPSDKPVVI
+343 TIIQRPTDKPAVL
-356 SNAAPTSSNGYS
+356 SNAAPT
-368 NGSGNGYSA
+368 
-377 PKASSNGAASSNNA
+377 KASSNGASYSAPKSSSNGAANVSNG
-391 DIAGQVRQL
+391 DVSGQVRQL

-414 RRFRSAA
+414 RRFRSAS
-421 WMTGPAIDASNE
+421 WQTGPAIDASNE
-433 STVIAALNTI
+433 STVIAALNKI
-443 LAEHEGEYVRL
+443 LTEHEGEYVRL

-474 SQSVSIG
+474 TQAVNIG
-481 QSNGKSAAATYNA
+481 QSRGNGSASASYTA
-494 PRASN
+494 PRN
-499 GNGTAS
+499 GNGNGNGAS
-505 DVSTAV
+505 VDVANTV
-511 GQLLAQGHRI
+511 RQLLSQGHRI

-535 WQTLPAITANNVTSA
+535 WQTLPAITATNESAA
-550 IASLENYIA
+550 IAALENYIA

-565 IRLVGVDVKAKRRV
+565 IRLVGVDTKVKRRV
-579 VELLVHRPGGQP
+579 VELLVHRPGGQAI
-591 VTATRTAVK
+591 ATRTAVNK
-600 VNNASNSS
+600 VSNSSHSS

-613 AGKISGDMLSRI
+613 AGSLSADMLSRI

-637 EHADERHFRTSSWF
+637 EHADERHFRTSSWH
-651 SCSPIAAANES
+651 SCSPIPASNES
-662 EVIRALEACLAEH
+662 EVIRSLEACLAEH
-675 GDEYVRLLGIDTKA
+675 GDEYVRLLGIDPKA
-689 KRRVFEGIIHRPAK
+689 KRRVFEGIIQRPAK

>member
-116 CFVGFRST
+116 CFIGFRST

-149 GKYVPSGAVITTQ
+149 GRYVPSGAVITTQ

-184 VNESLRQGYRCA
+184 INDSLRQGYRCA

-209 QNSPKTSGNSA
+209 NSSPPISNSA
-220 ASTQINKQDF
+220 ASTQIKKQDF
-230 NQTNQISQ
+230 NQTNQ
-238 TNQANQNFTSTN
+238 TNQNFTNSSTN
-250 TNTNTNTNAQR
+250 SSTYPSTNPSTNTNAQR
-261 NEPMNGDLAQQIRQ
+261 NEPMTGDLAQQIRQ

-280 YHVAVEYA
+280 YHVAAEYA

-297 WQSHPI
+297 WQSCAI
-303 PHTSEASTVIAA
+303 PHSSEASTVISA
-315 VQTALVENEGEYV
+315 VQAALVENEGEYV

-333 DPKAKRRLTE
+333 DPKAKRRLAE
-343 TIIQRPSDKPVVI
+343 TIIQRPSDKPAVI
-356 SNAAPTSSNGYS
+356 SNATANGAS
-368 NGSGNGYSA
+368 PSYSA
-377 PKASSNGAASSNNA
+377 PKASSNGAASSSNA

-421 WMTGPAIDASNE
+421 WMTGPAIDASSE
-433 STVIAALNTI
+433 SSVIAALNNI

-474 SQSVSIG
+474 GNAVSIG
-481 QSNGKSAAATYNA
+481 QSSGGNATTYSA
-494 PRASN
+494 PRSSN
-499 GNGTAS
+499 GNGAAS
-505 DVSTAV
+505 DVSTTV

-535 WQTLPAITANNVTSA
+535 WQTLPAITANSPSAA
-550 IASLENYIA
+550 IAALESYIA

-565 IRLVGVDVKAKRRV
+565 VRLVGVDTKAKRRV

-591 VTATRTAVK
+591 IAATRTAVK
-600 VNNASNSS
+600 VSNSSNSS
-608 YGGGS
+608 YGGGA
-613 AGKISGDMLSRI
+613 AGKLSADMLARI

-637 EHADERHFRTSSWF
+637 EHADERHFRTSSWH

-689 KRRVFEGIIHRPAK
+689 KRRVFEGIIQRPAK

>member
-11 TPWSRNLAEPQIDPS
+11 TPWSRNLAEPKIDPS

-57 GNPFH
+57 GHPFY

-135 ISLHALVQ
+135 IALHALVQ

-171 RESDQNFASHVIG
+171 RESDQNFASHVVG

-209 QNSPKTSGNSA
+209 QNSSQPSSNSPASNTS
-220 ASTQINKQDF
+220 TKINKQDF
-230 NQTNQISQ
+230 NQI
-238 TNQANQNFTSTN
+238 NQNFTK
-250 TNTNTNTNAQR
+250 NAQR

-275 LLAQG
+275 ILAQG

-297 WQSHPI
+297 WQSHAI

-328 RLFGV
+328 RLLGV

-377 PKASSNGAASSNNA
+377 PKASSNGAASTNNA

-400 LAQGYRISTEYADA
+400 LSQGYRISTEYADA

-474 SQSVSIG
+474 SHAVSIG
-481 QSNGKSAAATYNA
+481 QPNGNSASATYNA

-499 GNGTAS
+499 GNGNGAAN

-550 IASLENYIA
+550 IAALENYIT

-565 IRLVGVDVKAKRRV
+565 IRLVGVDIKAKRRV

-591 VTATRTAVK
+591 ITATRTAVK
-600 VNNASNSS
+600 VSNASNSS

>member
-11 TPWSRNLAEPQIDPS
+11 TPWSRDLAEPKIDPS

-62 IGNST
+62 IGDST

-94 IGDSTSITHMALIHG
+94 IGNSTSITHMALIHG

-124 VFNARVGDGCI
+124 VFNARVGNGCI
-135 ISLHALVQ
+135 ISSHALVQ
-143 DVEIPA
+143 DVEISA
-149 GKYVPSGAVITTQ
+149 GKYVSAGAVIITQ

-171 RESDQNFASHVIG
+171 RESDQQFADHVIG
-184 VNESLRQGYRCA
+184 INQSLRQGYRCA
-196 ADIACITPIRQQQ
+196 SDIACITPIRKDLDK
-209 QNSPKTSGNSA
+209 SSRPEPVSA
-220 ASTQINKQDF
+220 DKFNNQSQDINQV
-230 NQTNQISQ
+230 
-238 TNQANQNFTSTN
+238 NQNHTN
-250 TNTNTNTNAQR
+250 TPAPR
-261 NEPMNGDLAQQIRQ
+261 NGSMNGDLAQQIRQ

-280 YHVAVEYA
+280 YHVAAEYA

-297 WQSHPI
+297 WQSLAI
-303 PHTSEASTVIAA
+303 PHTTDAGIVIGA
-315 VQTALVENEGEYV
+315 VQAALVENEGEYV

-343 TIIQRPSDKPVVI
+343 TIIQRPSDKPATI
-356 SNAAPTSSNGYS
+356 SNVASPAFSSNGS
-368 NGSGNGYSA
+368 SGHSA
-377 PKASSNGAASSNNA
+377 NSAVAVSASPNDVNV
-391 DIAGQVRQL
+391 AGQVRQL

-421 WMTGPAIDASNE
+421 WQTGPAIEGSHE
-433 STVIAALNTI
+433 STVIAALNSI

-462 RRVVETIIQRAD
+462 RRVAEVIIQRAD
-474 SQSVSIG
+474 DKAISIG
-481 QSNGKSAAATYNA
+481 ATSGSANATVSNGAARANGSAA
-494 PRASN
+494 
-499 GNGTAS
+499 
-505 DVSTAV
+505 DVSATV
-511 GQLLAQGHRI
+511 RQLLAQGNRI

-535 WQTLPAITANNVTSA
+535 WQTLPALDANNAASA
-550 IASLENYIA
+550 IATLENYIA

-565 IRLVGVDVKAKRRV
+565 VRLVGVDPKAKRRV
-579 VELLVHRPGGQP
+579 LELLVHRPHGQAIAAAP
-591 VTATRTAVK
+591 RVAVK
-600 VNNASNSS
+600 VNNTANGS
-608 YGGGS
+608 YGGGL
-613 AGKISGDMLSRI
+613 GKISADMLARI
-625 RQLLSQGYRIGT
+625 RQLLAQGYRIGT
-637 EHADERHFRTSSWF
+637 EHADERHFRTSSWH
-651 SCSPIAAANES
+651 SCSPIAASNES
-662 EVIRALEACLAEH
+662 EVIRALEDCLAEH
-675 GDEYVRLLGIDTKA
+675 GNEYVRLLGIDIKA
-689 KRRVFEGIIHRPAK
+689 KRRVYEGIIQRPVK

>member
-11 TPWSRNLAEPQIDPS
+11 TPWSRSLAEPKIDPS

-76 GLEKGRVIGD
+76 GLEKGRVVGD

-109 PAYVGNN
+109 PAFVGNN
-116 CFVGFRST
+116 CFIGFRST

-171 RESDQNFASHVIG
+171 RESDQKFASHVVGI
-184 VNESLRQGYRCA
+184 NESLRQGYRCA
-196 ADIACITPIRQQQ
+196 ADIACITPIRQKQ
-209 QNSPKTSGNSA
+209 QNSPQPSA
-220 ASTQINKQDF
+220 SVNTQINTQDFNTQDF
-230 NQTNQISQ
+230 NQTNQTKI
-238 TNQANQNFTSTN
+238 NFTS
-250 TNTNTNTNAQR
+250 TNTNAQR

-275 LLAQG
+275 LLGQG

-288 DERRFRTGS
+288 DVRHFRSGS
-297 WQSHPI
+297 WQSHAI
-303 PHTSEASTVIAA
+303 PHTSEATTVINA
-315 VQTALVENEGEYV
+315 VQAALVENEGEYV
-328 RLFGV
+328 RLVAV
-333 DPKAKRRLTE
+333 DPKAKRRVSE

-356 SNAAPTSSNGYS
+356 TNATSSNGSSNGYS
-368 NGSGNGYSA
+368 AS
-377 PKASSNGAASSNNA
+377 KATSNGAASA
-391 DIAGQVRQL
+391 DISGQVRQL

-462 RRVVETIIQRAD
+462 RRVLEVIIQRAD
-474 SQSVSIG
+474 SQAVNI
-481 QSNGKSAAATYNA
+481 Q
-494 PRASN
+494 SN
-499 GNGTAS
+499 GNGAAS
-505 DVSTAV
+505 YSAPRATNGKGVANDLSITVS
-511 GQLLAQGHRI
+511 QLLAQGHRI

-535 WQTLPAITANNVTSA
+535 WQTLPAITAKQAPAA
-550 IASLENYIA
+550 IAALENYIA

-565 IRLVGVDVKAKRRV
+565 VRLVGVDVKAKRRV

-591 VTATRTAVK
+591 ITATRTAVK
-600 VNNASNSS
+600 VSNSSNSS

-613 AGKISGDMLSRI
+613 AGKISADMMSRI

-651 SCSPIAAANES
+651 SCSPIAASNES

>member
-1 MVVRSFAAPP
+1 MAVRSFAAPP
-11 TPWSRNLAEPQIDPS
+11 TPWSRDLAEPQIDPS

-57 GNPFH
+57 GSPFH
-62 IGNST
+62 IGNGT

-76 GLEKGRVIGD
+76 GLEKGRVVGED
-86 DGKEYSVW
+86 SQEYSVW
-94 IGDSTSITHMALIHG
+94 IGDRTSITHMALVHG
-109 PAYVGNN
+109 PAYIGND
-116 CFVGFRST
+116 CFIGFRST

-149 GKYVPSGAVITTQ
+149 GRYVPSGAVITTQ

-171 RESDQNFASHVIG
+171 RESDQNFASHVVGI
-184 VNESLRQGYRCA
+184 NESLRQGYRCA

-209 QNSPKTSGNSA
+209 ENLP
-220 ASTQINKQDF
+220 ASIN
-230 NQTNQISQ
+230 NQI
-238 TNQANQNFTSTN
+238 NQNFTYTQS
-250 TNTNTNTNAQR
+250 QR
-261 NEPMNGDLAQQIRQ
+261 DEPMAGDLAQQIRQ

-288 DERRFRTGS
+288 DERHFRTSS
-297 WQSHPI
+297 WQSYAI
-303 PHTSEASTVIAA
+303 PHTTDVSSVVAA
-315 VQTALVENEGEYV
+315 VQSALRENEGAYV

-333 DPKAKRRLTE
+333 DTKAKRRLTE
-343 TIIQRPSDKPVVI
+343 TLIQRPSDKPATIANV
-356 SNAAPTSSNGYS
+356 ASSNGS
-368 NGSGNGYSA
+368 PSYSA
-377 PKASSNGAASSNNA
+377 PKSSANGAANVGGDVAN
-391 DIAGQVRQL
+391 QVRQL

-421 WMTGPAIDASNE
+421 WLTGPAIDASQE
-433 STVIAALNTI
+433 SAVIAALNSI
-443 LAEHEGEYVRL
+443 LAEHAGEYVRL

-462 RRVVETIIQRAD
+462 RRVVETIIQTAD
-474 SQSVSIG
+474 SQAVTIG
-481 QSNGKSAAATYNA
+481 QSNGAVNYSA
-494 PRASN
+494 PRSSN
-499 GNGTAS
+499 GNGNGIANGDLATT
-505 DVSTAV
+505 VR
-511 GQLLAQGHRI
+511 QLLAQGHRI

-535 WQTLPAITANNVTSA
+535 WQTLPAITASNESGA
-550 IASLENYIA
+550 IAALQNYIA

-565 IRLVGVDVKAKRRV
+565 IRLVGVDTKAKRRV
-579 VELLVHRPGGQP
+579 VELLVHRPNGQP
-591 VTATRTAVK
+591 VVASRTAVK
-600 VNNASNSS
+600 VSNSSNGS
-608 YGGGS
+608 YGGGA
-613 AGKISGDMLSRI
+613 AGKISGDMLARI

-651 SCSPIAAANES
+651 SCSPISTANES

-675 GDEYVRLLGIDTKA
+675 GDEYVRLLGIDPKA

>member
-11 TPWSRNLAEPQIDPS
+11 TPWSRDLAEPKIDPS

-76 GLEKGRVIGD
+76 GLEKGRVVGD
-86 DGKEYSVW
+86 DGKDYSVW
-94 IGDSTSITHMALIHG
+94 IGNSTSITHMALIHG

-116 CFVGFRST
+116 CFIGFRST
-124 VFNARVGDGCI
+124 IFNARVGDGCI

-171 RESDQNFASHVIG
+171 RESDQNFANHVVG

-209 QNSPKTSGNSA
+209 EKSPQPSRNSA
-220 ASTQINKQDF
+220 SGFNKQLNTQINKP
-230 NQTNQISQ
+230 NSNQIS
-238 TNQANQNFTSTN
+238 NQINHNLTDI
-250 TNTNTNTNAQR
+250 NAER
-261 NEPMNGDLAQQIRQ
+261 NGSMAGDLAQQIRQ
-275 LLAQG
+275 FLGQG

-288 DERRFRTGS
+288 DVRRFRSGS
-297 WQSHPI
+297 WQSHAV
-303 PHTSEASTVIAA
+303 PHTSEATTVINA
-315 VQTALVENEGEYV
+315 VQAALVENEGDYV
-328 RLFGV
+328 RLVAV
-333 DPKAKRRLTE
+333 DPKAKRRVSE
-343 TIIQRPSDKPVVI
+343 TIIQRPTDK
-356 SNAAPTSSNGYS
+356 AAAIGNVAPSNG
-368 NGSGNGYSA
+368 SA
-377 PKASSNGAASSNNA
+377 PKATSNGSAASNNGNNNA

-414 RRFRSAA
+414 RRFRSAS
-421 WMTGPAIDASNE
+421 WQTGPAITASNE
-433 STVIAALNTI
+433 STVIAALNGI

-474 SQSVSIG
+474 SQAVSIG
-481 QSNGKSAAATYNA
+481 QSNGATASYTA
-494 PRASN
+494 PRAN
-499 GNGTAS
+499 GNGAAS
-505 DVSTAV
+505 GDVAATV

-535 WQTLPAITANNVTSA
+535 WQTLPAITASNPSAA
-550 IASLENYIA
+550 IAALENYIA

-565 IRLVGVDVKAKRRV
+565 VRLVGVDIKAKRRV
-579 VELLVHRPGGQP
+579 VELLIHRPGGQP
-591 VTATRTAVK
+591 VTAARTAVK
-600 VNNASNSS
+600 VSNSSNSS

-613 AGKISGDMLSRI
+613 AGRINGDMLSRI
-625 RQLLSQGYRIGT
+625 RQLLAQGYRIGT

-651 SCSPIAAANES
+651 SCSPIAASNES
-662 EVIRALEACLAEH
+662 EVIRALEACLDEH
-675 GDEYVRLLGIDTKA
+675 GDEYVRLLGIDPKA
-689 KRRVFEGIIHRPAK
+689 KRRVFEGIIQRPVK

>member
-11 TPWSRNLAEPQIDPS
+11 TPWSRNLAEPKIDPS

-37 DVYIGAN
+37 DVHIGAN

-76 GLEKGRVIGD
+76 GLEKGRVVGD

-116 CFVGFRST
+116 CFIGFRST

-171 RESDQNFASHVIG
+171 RESDQNFASHVVGI
-184 VNESLRQGYRCA
+184 NDSLRQGYRCA

-209 QNSPKTSGNSA
+209 EKSPQPSRNSA
-220 ASTQINKQDF
+220 SGFNKQLNTQINKP
-230 NQTNQISQ
+230 NSNQIS
-238 TNQANQNFTSTN
+238 NQINHNLTDI
-250 TNTNTNTNAQR
+250 NAER
-261 NEPMNGDLAQQIRQ
+261 NGSMAGDLAQQIRQ
-275 LLAQG
+275 LLGQG

-288 DERRFRTGS
+288 DVRRFRSGS
-297 WQSHPI
+297 WQSHAI

-315 VQTALVENEGEYV
+315 VQAALVENEGEYV
-328 RLFGV
+328 RLVAV
-333 DPKAKRRLTE
+333 DPKAKRRVSE
-343 TIIQRPSDKPVVI
+343 TIIQRPSDKAAVI
-356 SNAAPTSSNGYS
+356 SNAAPSTSNG
-368 NGSGNGYSA
+368 SA
-377 PKASSNGAASSNNA
+377 PKATNGFAASANSA

-421 WMTGPAIDASNE
+421 WQTGPAIDASNE
-433 STVIAALNTI
+433 SSVIAALNSI

-474 SQSVSIG
+474 SQAVSIG
-481 QSNGKSAAATYNA
+481 QSNSNGATA
-494 PRASN
+494 SFTTSRAN
-499 GNGTAS
+499 GNGVTTGDVAS
-505 DVSTAV
+505 TV

-535 WQTLPAITANNVTSA
+535 WQTLPAITANSPAAA
-550 IASLENYIA
+550 IAALENYIA

-565 IRLVGVDVKAKRRV
+565 VRLVGVDTKAKRRV

-591 VTATRTAVK
+591 VAPTRTAVK
-600 VNNASNSS
+600 VSNSSNSS
-608 YGGGS
+608 YGGG
-613 AGKISGDMLSRI
+613 AGRISGDMLSRI

-651 SCSPIAAANES
+651 SCSPITASNES
-662 EVIRALEACLAEH
+662 EVIRALEACLDEH
-675 GDEYVRLLGIDTKA
+675 GDEYVRLLGIDPKA
-689 KRRVFEGIIHRPAK
+689 KRRVFEGIIQRPAK

>member
-37 DVYIGAN
+37 DVYIGAD

-62 IGNST
+62 IGNSS

-76 GLEKGRVIGD
+76 GLEKGRVVGD

-94 IGDSTSITHMALIHG
+94 IGDRTSITHMALIHG
-109 PAYVGNN
+109 PAYIGNN

-124 VFNARVGDGCI
+124 IFNARVGDGCV
-135 ISLHALVQ
+135 ISLHVLIQ

-149 GKYVPSGAVITTQ
+149 GKYVTAGAVITTQ
-162 QQADLLPNV
+162 QQADSLPNV
-171 RESDQNFASHVIG
+171 QESEQNFASHVVG
-184 VNESLRQGYRCA
+184 VNESLRKGYRCA
-196 ADIACITPIRQQQ
+196 DDIACITPIRQQQ
-209 QNSPKTSGNSA
+209 DDSSQPSGKITA
-220 ASTQINKQDF
+220 DFINIQPF
-230 NQTNQISQ
+230 NQTNQNPTDIQ
-238 TNQANQNFTSTN
+238 V
-250 TNTNTNTNAQR
+250 QR

-280 YHVAVEYA
+280 YHVAAEYA

-297 WQSHPI
+297 WQSCAI
-303 PHTSEASTVIAA
+303 PHTSEASTVISA
-315 VQTALVENEGEYV
+315 VQAALVENEGEYV

-343 TIIQRPSDKPVVI
+343 TIIQRPSDKPAVI
-356 SNAAPTSSNGYS
+356 SNSVPSNGFGNGSSNGS
-368 NGSGNGYSA
+368 SHSSSA
-377 PKASSNGAASSNNA
+377 PKSSSNGVSSNT
-391 DIAGQVRQL
+391 DVYGQVRQL

-414 RRFRSAA
+414 RRFRSAS
-421 WMTGPAIDASNE
+421 WQTGPAIDASNE
-433 STVIAALNTI
+433 STVIAALNGI
-443 LAEHEGEYVRL
+443 LAEHAGEYVRL

-474 SQSVSIG
+474 SQAVSIG
-481 QSNGKSAAATYNA
+481 QSSGGSSSHSA
-494 PRASN
+494 PRAGSN
-499 GNGTAS
+499 GNSG
-505 DVSTAV
+505 DVAMTV
-511 GQLLAQGHRI
+511 RQLLAQGHKI

-535 WQTLPAITANNVTSA
+535 WQTLPAIAATSESGA
-550 IASLENYIA
+550 IAALTNYIA

-565 IRLVGVDVKAKRRV
+565 IRLVGVDPKVKRRV
-579 VELLVHRPGGQP
+579 VELLVHRPGGQAI
-591 VTATRTAVK
+591 ATRTAVK
-600 VNNASNSS
+600 VSNSS
-608 YGGGS
+608 NSAYGGGS
-613 AGKISGDMLSRI
+613 VGNLSADMLSRI

-637 EHADERHFRTSSWF
+637 EHADERHFRTSSWH
-651 SCSPIAAANES
+651 SCSPIATSNES
-662 EVIRALEACLAEH
+662 EVVRALEACLAEH
-675 GDEYVRLLGIDTKA
+675 GDEYVRLLGIDPKA

>member
-11 TPWSRNLAEPQIDPS
+11 TPWSRNLAEPKIDSS

-62 IGNST
+62 IGDST

-76 GLEKGRVIGD
+76 GLKKGRVVGD

-94 IGDSTSITHMALIHG
+94 IGNSTSITHMALIHG
-109 PAYVGNN
+109 PVYIGNN
-116 CFVGFRST
+116 CFIGFRST

-171 RESDQNFASHVIG
+171 RESDQNFASHVVGI
-184 VNESLRQGYRCA
+184 NESLRQGYRCA
-196 ADIACITPIRQQQ
+196 ADIACITPIRQQKE
-209 QNSPKTSGNSA
+209 NSTSSSSNSA
-220 ASTQINKQDF
+220 ASFKAQLNTQHS
-230 NQTNQISQ
+230 NQI
-238 TNQANQNFTSTN
+238 NQNFKDIQ
-250 TNTNTNTNAQR
+250 AQR
-261 NEPMNGDLAQQIRQ
+261 NGSMAGDLAQQIRQ
-275 LLAQG
+275 FLGQG

-288 DERRFRTGS
+288 DARRFRSGS
-297 WQSHPI
+297 WQSHAI

-315 VQTALVENEGEYV
+315 VQNALVENEGDYV
-328 RLFGV
+328 RLVAV
-333 DPKAKRRLTE
+333 DPKAKRRVSE
-343 TIIQRPSDKPVVI
+343 TIIQRPSDKAAVI
-356 SNAAPTSSNGYS
+356 SNAAPSTSNG
-368 NGSGNGYSA
+368 SA
-377 PKASSNGAASSNNA
+377 PKATSNGSSASANGV

-421 WMTGPAIDASNE
+421 WQTGSAINASSE
-433 STVIAALNTI
+433 ASVIAALNSI

-462 RRVVETIIQRAD
+462 RRVTETIIQRAD
-474 SQSVSIG
+474 GKAVSIS
-481 QSNGKSAAATYNA
+481 Q
-494 PRASN
+494 SN
-499 GNGTAS
+499 GNGTAAS
-505 DVSTAV
+505 ASTSRSNGNGIATKDVSTAV
-511 GQLLAQGHRI
+511 RQLLAQGHRI

-535 WQTLPAITANNVTSA
+535 WQTLPAISASNESAA
-550 IASLENYIA
+550 IAALENYIA

-565 IRLVGVDVKAKRRV
+565 VRLVGVDTKAKRRV
-579 VELLVHRPGGQP
+579 IELLVHRPGGQP
-591 VTATRTAVK
+591 IAPTRNAVK
-600 VNNASNSS
+600 VSSSSNGS
-608 YGGGS
+608 YGGGVGKLS
-613 AGKISGDMLSRI
+613 ADMVSRI
-625 RQLLSQGYRIGT
+625 RQLLAQGYRIGT
-637 EHADERHFRTSSWF
+637 EHADERHFRTSSWY
-651 SCSPIAAANES
+651 SCSPIETSNES
-662 EVIRALEACLAEH
+662 EVIRALEACLVEH
-675 GDEYVRLLGIDTKA
+675 GDEYVRLLGIDPKA
-689 KRRVFEGIIHRPAK
+689 KRRVFEGIIQRPAK

>member
-11 TPWSRNLAEPQIDPS
+11 TPWSRNLAEPKIDPS

-76 GLEKGRVIGD
+76 GLEKGRVVGD

-116 CFVGFRST
+116 CFIGFRST

-171 RESDQNFASHVIG
+171 RESDQNFASHVVGI
-184 VNESLRQGYRCA
+184 NESLRQGYRCA

-209 QNSPKTSGNSA
+209 ENSSQPISDAA
-220 ASTQINKQDF
+220 ASFNTQLNKQHSNQIN
-230 NQTNQISQ
+230 
-238 TNQANQNFTSTN
+238 QNLTN
-250 TNTNTNTNAQR
+250 TPAQR

-275 LLAQG
+275 LLGQG

-288 DERRFRTGS
+288 DVRRFRSGS
-297 WQSHPI
+297 WQSHAI
-303 PHTSEASTVIAA
+303 PHTSEATTVINA
-315 VQTALVENEGEYV
+315 VQSALVENEGEYV
-328 RLFGV
+328 RLVAV
-333 DPKAKRRLTE
+333 DPKAKRRVSE
-343 TIIQRPSDKPVVI
+343 TIIQRPSDKPAVI
-356 SNAAPTSSNGYS
+356 SNNATAS
-368 NGSGNGYSA
+368 NGSSSYSA
-377 PKASSNGAASSNNA
+377 PKATSNGAAVTNNA
-391 DIAGQVRQL
+391 DISGQVRQL

-433 STVIAALNTI
+433 STVIAALNNI

-474 SQSVSIG
+474 SQAVSIG
-481 QSNGKSAAATYNA
+481 QSNGNGAAASYSA
-494 PRASN
+494 PRATN
-499 GNGTAS
+499 GNGVAN
-505 DVSTAV
+505 DVSTTV

-535 WQTLPAITANNVTSA
+535 WQTLPAITASSPAAA
-550 IASLENYIA
+550 IAALENYIA

-565 IRLVGVDVKAKRRV
+565 VRLVGVDTKAKRRV

-591 VTATRTAVK
+591 VAATRTAVK
-600 VNNASNSS
+600 VSNSSNSS

-613 AGKISGDMLSRI
+613 VGNLSADMLSRI

-637 EHADERHFRTSSWF
+637 EHADERHFRTSSWH
-651 SCSPIAAANES
+651 SCSPIAASNES

-675 GDEYVRLLGIDTKA
+675 GDEYVRLLGIDPKA
-689 KRRVFEGIIHRPAK
+689 KRRVFEGIIQRPAK

>member
-11 TPWSRNLAEPQIDPS
+11 TPWSRKLAEPQIDPS

-37 DVYIGAN
+37 DIYVGEN

-57 GNPFH
+57 GHPFY

-94 IGDSTSITHMALIHG
+94 IGDRTSITHMALIHG

-116 CFVGFRST
+116 CFIGFRST
-124 VFNARVGDGCI
+124 VFNARVGDGCVI
-135 ISLHALVQ
+135 ALHALVQ

-149 GKYVPSGAVITTQ
+149 GKYVASGSVITTQ
-162 QQADLLPNV
+162 KQANSLPNV
-171 RESDQNFASHVIG
+171 RESDQNFASHVVGI
-184 VNESLRQGYRCA
+184 NESLRQGYHCA
-196 ADIACITPIRQQQ
+196 DDMACITPIRQQQ
-209 QNSPKTSGNSA
+209 NNLTQSSRSKITAEFVNTQSFN
-220 ASTQINKQDF
+220 QIN
-230 NQTNQISQ
+230 
-238 TNQANQNFTSTN
+238 QNLTDIQ
-250 TNTNTNTNAQR
+250 AQR

-280 YHVAVEYA
+280 YHVAAEYA

-297 WQSHPI
+297 WQSCAI

-315 VQTALVENEGEYV
+315 VQNALVENEGEYV

-343 TIIQRPSDKPVVI
+343 SIIQRPSDKPAVI
-356 SNAAPTSSNGYS
+356 SNAVAPNGSSNGS
-368 NGSGNGYSA
+368 SYSA
-377 PKASSNGAASSNNA
+377 PKASSNGAVSASNG
-391 DIAGQVRQL
+391 DIAVQVRQL
-400 LAQGYRISTEYADA
+400 LAQGYRISTEFADA

-421 WMTGPAIDASNE
+421 WLTGPAIDASNE
-433 STVIAALNTI
+433 STVIAALNSI

-454 VGVDPKAK
+454 VGVDPVAK

-474 SQSVSIG
+474 SQAVSIG
-481 QSNGKSAAATYNA
+481 QSNGSASVNYSA
-494 PRASN
+494 PRATN
-499 GNGTAS
+499 GNAG
-505 DVSTAV
+505 DVATTV
-511 GQLLAQGHRI
+511 RQLLAQGHRI

-535 WQTLPAITANNVTSA
+535 WQTLPAITASNESGA
-550 IASLENYIA
+550 IATLENYIA

-565 IRLVGVDVKAKRRV
+565 IRIVGVDPKVKRRV
-579 VELLVHRPGGQP
+579 VELLVHRPNGQAIAP
-591 VTATRTAVK
+591 TRTAVK
-600 VNNASNSS
+600 VSNPSNSS
-608 YGGGS
+608 YGGGT
-613 AGKISGDMLSRI
+613 AGKLSAEMLTRI

-651 SCSPIAAANES
+651 SCSPIAASNES

-675 GDEYVRLLGIDTKA
+675 GDEYVRLLGIDPKA

>member
-1 MVVRSFAAPP
+1 MAVRSFAAPP
-11 TPWSRNLAEPQIDPS
+11 TPWSRDLAEPQIDPS

-57 GNPFH
+57 GSPFH
-62 IGNST
+62 IGNGT

-76 GLEKGRVIGD
+76 GLEKGRVVGE
-86 DGKEYSVW
+86 DGQEYSVW
-94 IGDSTSITHMALIHG
+94 IGDRTSITHMALVHG
-109 PAYVGNN
+109 PAYIGND
-116 CFVGFRST
+116 CFIGFRST

-149 GKYVPSGAVITTQ
+149 GRYVPSGAVITTQ
-162 QQADLLPNV
+162 QQADALLNV
-171 RESDQNFASHVIG
+171 RESDQNFASHVVGI
-184 VNESLRQGYRCA
+184 NESLRQGYRCA

-209 QNSPKTSGNSA
+209 ENLP
-220 ASTQINKQDF
+220 ASIN
-230 NQTNQISQ
+230 NQI
-238 TNQANQNFTSTN
+238 NQNFTYTQS
-250 TNTNTNTNAQR
+250 QR
-261 NEPMNGDLAQQIRQ
+261 DEPMAGDLAQQIRQ

-288 DERRFRTGS
+288 DERHFRTSS
-297 WQSHPI
+297 WQSYAI
-303 PHTSEASTVIAA
+303 PHTTDVSSVVAA
-315 VQTALVENEGEYV
+315 VQSALRENEGAYV

-333 DPKAKRRLTE
+333 DTKAKRRLTE
-343 TIIQRPSDKPVVI
+343 TLIQRPSDKPATITNV
-356 SNAAPTSSNGYS
+356 ASSNGS
-368 NGSGNGYSA
+368 PSYSA
-377 PKASSNGAASSNNA
+377 PKSSSNGDANVGGDVAN
-391 DIAGQVRQL
+391 QVRQL

-421 WMTGPAIDASNE
+421 WLTGPAIDASQE
-433 STVIAALNTI
+433 SAVIAALNSI
-443 LAEHEGEYVRL
+443 LAEHAGEYVRL

-462 RRVVETIIQRAD
+462 RRVVETIIQTAD
-474 SQSVSIG
+474 SQAVTIS
-481 QSNGKSAAATYNA
+481 QSNGAVNYSA
-494 PRASN
+494 PRSSSGN
-499 GNGTAS
+499 GNGIANG
-505 DVSTAV
+505 DLSTTV
-511 GQLLAQGHRI
+511 RQLLAQGHRI

-535 WQTLPAITANNVTSA
+535 WQTLPAITASNESGA
-550 IASLENYIA
+550 IAALQNYIA

-565 IRLVGVDVKAKRRV
+565 IRLVGVDTKAKRRV

-591 VTATRTAVK
+591 VVAARTAVK
-600 VNNASNSS
+600 VSNSSNGS
-608 YGGGS
+608 YGGGA
-613 AGKISGDMLSRI
+613 AGKISGDMLARI

-651 SCSPIAAANES
+651 SCSPISTANES

-675 GDEYVRLLGIDTKA
+675 GDEYVRLLGIDPKA

>member
-238 TNQANQNFTSTN
+238 TNQANQNFTSTI
-250 TNTNTNTNAQR
+250 TNTNAQR

-550 IASLENYIA
+550 IAALENYIA

-591 VTATRTAVK
+591 MTATRTAVK